1 MTWTVHLNDGLPS
14 PLRLLLSFS
23 FLIFVLKTLYEK
35 ETGNEERYESSPVL
49 PVISVVQDNSNSI
62 FCDYDFF

>member
-1 MTWTVHLNDGLPS
+1 MMASH
-14 PLRLLLSFS
+14 LLLDCSCRFS

-49 PVISVVQDNSNSI
+49 PVISVVQDSSNSI